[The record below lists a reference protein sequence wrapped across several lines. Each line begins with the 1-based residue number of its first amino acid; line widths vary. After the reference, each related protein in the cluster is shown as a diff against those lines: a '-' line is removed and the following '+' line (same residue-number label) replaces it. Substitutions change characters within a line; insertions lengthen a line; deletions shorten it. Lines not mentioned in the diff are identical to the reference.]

1 VKTIPCSCDA
11 KTYKHYIDRDLRNF
25 INHRFTGLT
34 EDVSKILDT
43 ITLKFESDPKL
54 QEKLKKDNNVMS
66 VLQKMT
72 IYEIDHL
79 KARMAKNFG
88 ITETEFTNLISQLKT
103 HETAFFERVFLTH
116 FNDCVAYLMNT
127 YKARHNDAYDA
138 TMDTMLEF
146 RERLVQGKISYGN
159 LRYLFTKMASQVY
172 FRKMKSFK
180 SQALKDSDIEIGVY
194 EEFDEHDLDTLKMAW
209 PELGEKCRDLLR
221 NHFYGNAK
229 LTEIAAEQGVSS
241 STIRKQKERCMNRLR
256 LLFMKN
262 TKAI

>member
-1 VKTIPCSCDA
+1 
-11 KTYKHYIDRDLRNF
+11 
-25 INHRFTGLT
+25 
-34 EDVSKILDT
+34 
-43 ITLKFESDPKL
+43 
-54 QEKLKKDNNVMS
+54 
-66 VLQKMT
+66 
-72 IYEIDHL
+72 
-79 KARMAKNFG
+79 
-88 ITETEFTNLISQLKT
+88 
-103 HETAFFERVFLTH
+103 
-116 FNDCVAYLMNT
+116 
-127 YKARHNDAYDA
+127 
-138 TMDTMLEF
+138 
-146 RERLVQGKISYGN
+146 
-159 LRYLFTKMASQVY
+159 
-172 FRKMKSFK
+172 MKSFK

>member
-1 VKTIPCSCDA
+1 MSA
-11 KTYKHYIDRDLRNF
+11 LSYKLNEEINNYVVGDLRMF
-25 INHRFTGLT
+25 INHRFSGTS
-34 EDVSKILDT
+34 EDVSRIVNT
-43 ITLKFESDPKL
+43 IMYKCENDSRIHKKL
-54 QEKLKKDNNVMS
+54 NNDANVMS

-72 IYEIDHL
+72 IYEIEHL

-88 ITETEFTNLISQLKT
+88 ITESEFNNLISQLKT

-116 FNDCVAYLMNT
+116 FNDCVSYLMKN
-127 YKARHNDAYDA
+127 YKALHNDAYDV

-146 RERLVQGKISYGN
+146 RDRLVQGKIAYGN
-159 LRYLFTKMASQVY
+159 LRYLFTKMASQIY

-180 SQALKDSDIEIGVY
+180 SQELLESDIELEEK
-194 EEFDEHDLDTLKMAW
+194 EEFHPDDIETLKKSW
-209 PELGEKCRDLLR
+209 PELGDNCRELLR

-229 LTEIAAEQGVSS
+229 LIEIATEKGISS

-262 TKAI
+262 TKTV